1 MIDPRKSET
10 ATVVT
15 AVLMATEF
23 LRAIFGTS
31 KPTPID
37 WFSVLM
43 IVAVFSWAI
52 ARKFTGKKPVSVAL
66 VRCGP
71 EDGDN
76 FYCCGEMVPDWFAPH
91 DAGNDARRC
100 DHCYTFGQRRYPLS
114 GETEKR
120 YKAYLR
126 AEEKALAADIEALTK
141 VAVPLEPVEQ
151 YRPSEKRQPVPD
163 AKLKQSKER
172 LRKAFTE
179 RGIAVGHIEIT
190 PEPLTW
196 TVQRVWP
203 KSSVSI
209 QHVFPVRNGA
219 DPHDYDTLMSVVAFV
234 AEKDRN
240 MPAQQSSRLV

>member
-1 MIDPRKSET
+1 MNDPRKSET
-10 ATVVT
+10 AAVTT
-15 AVLMATEF
+15 AVLMAAEI
-23 LRAIFGTS
+23 LHAIFGTS

-37 WFSVLM
+37 WISVSM
-43 IVAVFSWAI
+43 IVAVLLWA
-52 ARKFTGKKPVSVAL
+52 AVRTFTGKKPAPVVL

-71 EDGDN
+71 EDGSN

-91 DAGNDARRC
+91 DAGNGARRC

-172 LRKAFTE
+172 LRKAFAE
-179 RGIAVGHIEIT
+179 RGIAVGRIELAA
-190 PEPLTW
+190 EPLAW

-209 QHVFPVRNGA
+209 QHVFPIESGVE
-219 DPHDYDTLMSVVAFV
+219 PHDYDTLMSVVAFV
-234 AEKDRN
+234 TEKDRS
-240 MPAQQSSRLV
+240 MPAQQPSRLV